1 MSLFPF
7 QRLLVVIII
16 GLGALDTRLNNICC
30 VCCCCFTGVV
40 ETRKALRKG
49 GVSVKTYGTP

>member
-7 QRLLVVIII
+7 QGLLVVIIV
-16 GLGALDTRLNNICC
+16 GVVALDTRLNNICC
-30 VCCCCFTGVV
+30 SCCCFTGVV